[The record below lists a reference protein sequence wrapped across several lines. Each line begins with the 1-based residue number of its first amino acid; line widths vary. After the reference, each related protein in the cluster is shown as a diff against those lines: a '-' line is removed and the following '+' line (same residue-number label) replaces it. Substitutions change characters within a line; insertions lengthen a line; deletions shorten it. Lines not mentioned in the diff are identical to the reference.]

1 VSLRRVAPVGGLEFG
16 DDQGAARLKD
26 SEEFTHGGQSV
37 GLRQV
42 VEHQAGHHGVERR
55 VGERQ
60 GLRGGDLELGGC
72 LPAGGLGLRDGDHL
86 GGGIHPVDRP
96 VGPDSPGQGERESA
110 GAAADVKDPVPGQQA
125 QGVPD
130 LGAEPATAAGEPG
143 RDEQVIPAGP
153 PDQRAVLPTVRACRG
168 RGVVAAA
175 HRGFPFRRAQGLAG
189 QPPLRPVPG
198 GRRRD

>member
-1 VSLRRVAPVGGLEFG
+1 MGEFAAGGPGGGLEFG

-55 VGERQ
+55 VREWQ
-60 GLRGGDLELGGC
+60 GLPGGDLELGGC
-72 LPAGGLGLRDGDHL
+72 LPAGGLGLRDGD
-86 GGGIHPVDRP
+86 
-96 VGPDSPGQGERESA
+96 PDSPGQGERESA